1 MVKQSGSKK
10 PTLMKSAMM
19 INALLGSALSFNVMA
34 DTVWQ
39 ENFEASALQNKGAV
53 GVNESSVTIDMEG
66 VTRWNIDVSNAGL
79 TATSDWFKV
88 ASNAL
93 QARDVDGEVVWE
105 SEAIDI
111 SSQENVNLDVLLS
124 QNGIFE
130 EADYINVFYSVDGQ
144 SFELVTLANS
154 DGNTV
159 KDDFGTATV
168 TASIPQGSSL
178 LFALQC
184 QTMQA
189 ANI

>member
-10 PTLMKSAMM
+10 PTLMKSAIM

-34 DTVWQ
+34 DTIWQ

-66 VTRWNIDVSNAGL
+66 VTRWSIDVSSAGL

-111 SSQENVNLDVLLS
+111 SLS
-124 QNGIFE
+124 LIH
-130 EADYINVFYSVDGQ
+130 I
-144 SFELVTLANS
+144 
-154 DGNTV
+154 
-159 KDDFGTATV
+159 
-168 TASIPQGSSL
+168 
-178 LFALQC
+178 
-184 QTMQA
+184 
-189 ANI
+189 